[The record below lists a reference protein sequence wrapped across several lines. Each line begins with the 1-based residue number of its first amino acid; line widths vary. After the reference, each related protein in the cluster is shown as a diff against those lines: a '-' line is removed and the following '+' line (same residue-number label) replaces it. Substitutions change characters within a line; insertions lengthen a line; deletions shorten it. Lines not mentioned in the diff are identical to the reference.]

1 MVLRC
6 FTWNIDDRRP
16 SIRRPC
22 LRSDR
27 RLGESLT
34 RRARA
39 GRMAPASSRA
49 AIVAL
54 RLRCVPPNP
63 SWDAWN
69 LTKLVAQRMGES
81 TA

>member
-1 MVLRC
+1 MAFPC
-6 FTWNIDDRRP
+6 FTWNNAGRRRP
-16 SIRRPC
+16 RRPYRVGPN
-22 LRSDR
+22 LHS
-27 RLGESLT
+27 GESLT
-34 RRARA
+34 RTAGA
-39 GRMAPASSRA
+39 GRMAPASSRV

-69 LTKLVAQRMGES
+69 LTKLVALRTGES